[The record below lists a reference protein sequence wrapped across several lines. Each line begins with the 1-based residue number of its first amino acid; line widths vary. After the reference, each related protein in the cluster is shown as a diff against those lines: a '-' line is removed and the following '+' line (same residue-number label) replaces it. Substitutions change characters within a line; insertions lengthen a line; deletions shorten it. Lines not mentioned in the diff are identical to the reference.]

1 MNEIKKFVRFLEVGC
16 VRVRLVIMVESPPEI
31 FRLRSD
37 FEDWSYPNKTSCRLT
52 NGEKRDLPTEF
63 SWS

>member
-16 VRVRLVIMVESPPEI
+16 VRVSLVIMVESPPEI
-31 FRLRSD
+31 FRIRSD
-37 FEDWSYPNKTSCRLT
+37 FEDWSYPNITSCRLT
-52 NGEKRDLPTEF
+52 NDEKRDLTGI